1 MRNIDSEFCNRDATS
16 LMRGC
21 LQRPFGYTSGT
32 VASGVLHLYAGKR
45 RLPSGAQIGPLE
57 FDPPMLTEGLG
68 AGTNRG
74 LCVRSSTRVLGC
86 MARNFSG
93 ILSNFKFRY

>member
-1 MRNIDSEFCNRDATS
+1 MRLIVSEFWDRDAMS

-32 VASGVLHLYAGKR
+32 EASGVLHLYAGER
-45 RLPSGAQIGPLE
+45 RSPSESQIGPLE
-57 FDPPMLTEGLG
+57 FDPPVLTEGLG

-74 LCVRSSTRVLGC
+74 LCIRSSTRVLGC

-93 ILSNFKFRY
+93 ILSKFKFRY